1 MQIWGTMRRPPSRQQ
16 GQEAPPGMTIRAGFI
31 GLGNIGAP
39 MAERLVRGGLE
50 TTVYDVNPL
59 ALDSARAAGAR
70 VAASPRQLAA
80 ASDVVGICVR
90 DDADVH
96 AVVAGG
102 DGVLAG
108 AAPGT
113 VLAIHSTVLPR
124 TVCEVAEMAHAADVA
139 VVDACITGGRI
150 GAAQGKLTYMVGGA
164 AEHLE
169 RCRPALETSAA
180 EIVHTGPL
188 GSGAATKLCN
198 NLMTYLGFLSAFE
211 ATLLARGAD
220 LSQEALERVTRANG
234 NLSPQ
239 AQAFLAL
246 HKVPA
251 EKRAED
257 GFRATLRNF
266 ADLAEKD
273 LAVTLTFARECGVS
287 LPGTA
292 LCQQLMARVY
302 GLED

>member
-1 MQIWGTMRRPPSRQQ
+1 
-16 GQEAPPGMTIRAGFI
+16 MTIRAGFV

-39 MAERLVRGGLE
+39 MAERLARGDLE
-50 TTVYDVNPL
+50 TTVYDVNAT
-59 ALDSARAAGAR
+59 ALEPARAAGAR
-70 VAASPRQLAA
+70 AAASPRELAA
-80 ASDVVGICVR
+80 ESDVIGICVR
-90 DDADVH
+90 DDADVR
-96 AVVAGG
+96 AVVFGE

-113 VLAIHSTVLPR
+113 VLAIHSTILPS
-124 TVCEVAEMAHAADVA
+124 TVHEVAEAARVRGVA
-139 VVDACITGGRI
+139 VVDACITGGRV
-150 GAAQGKLTYMVGGA
+150 GAAQGKLTYMVGGE

-169 RCRPALETSAA
+169 RCRPAFETSAA

-198 NLMTYLGFLSAFE
+198 NLMTYLNFLSAFE
-211 ATLLARGAD
+211 ATLLARGAG
-220 LSQEALERVTRANG
+220 LSQEALERVTRGNG

-239 AQAFLAL
+239 AQAFLGL

-257 GFRATLRNF
+257 GFRAILRNF
-266 ADLAEKD
+266 TELAEKD
-273 LAVTLTFARECGVS
+273 LAVTLAFARECGVS
-287 LPGTA
+287 LPSTA